1 MKILATALVLTLA
14 VTTSFSAMAEGSK
27 VDKSTIINA
36 SKNKKVINAA
46 IGNKSKASVG
56 SVTIEGS
63 KVSKSTI
70 INASKNDKVINAAIG
85 NKSTADTGSI
95 RIE

>member
-1 MKILATALVLTLA
+1 MKTITSAVVIALAATL
-14 VTTSFSAMAEGSK
+14 SFSAMAEGSK
-27 VDKSTIINA
+27 VSKSTIINA

-46 IGNKSKASVG
+46 IGNRSKASVG

-85 NKSTADTGSI
+85 NRSEADTGSV
-95 RIE
+95 RIQ